1 MAQEVKKKMATDIK
15 IFIVACTIIALILA
29 AAIVYLLMPKD
40 IAIVKNNKVTENELA
55 FNYSQNLQFLASAY
69 GGQLDQQTIVAY
81 AKQQAL
87 SQAVEVEYLLQ
98 EANNNG
104 FTVSK
109 EDINSA
115 WGEMDAN
122 IKNNAA
128 AYGVSVNEFCEQG
141 FGVKYNK
148 LKKIYS
154 ENVTAQKYREK
165 IIEEMSV
172 DEAEVKA
179 FYEENKDAFDY
190 NKVSH
195 ILIAV
200 EEGAEDSVVE
210 ERKKKA
216 QDILDRVNNGEDFAE
231 LAKEYS
237 EDPGSAQTG
246 GQYDVQKGQMVPEFE
261 EWTFSHEV
269 GDTGLI
275 RTDFGFHVMKLDSV
289 NNTFEAARDTV
300 EYSFKSDKYQTILQ
314 EALGEGGEYQVEI
327 KDAFYDFAG

>member
-1 MAQEVKKKMATDIK
+1 MATDIK

-128 AYGVSVNEFCEQG
+128 AYGVSVNEFCEQV

-179 FYEENKDAFDY
+179 FYEENKDASDY

-237 EDPGSAQTG
+237 EDTGSAQTG

-300 EYSFKSDKYQTILQ
+300 EYLFKSDKYQTILQ

>member
-1 MAQEVKKKMATDIK
+1 
-15 IFIVACTIIALILA
+15 
-29 AAIVYLLMPKD
+29 
-40 IAIVKNNKVTENELA
+40 
-55 FNYSQNLQFLASAY
+55 
-69 GGQLDQQTIVAY
+69 
-81 AKQQAL
+81 
-87 SQAVEVEYLLQ
+87 
-98 EANNNG
+98 
-104 FTVSK
+104 
-109 EDINSA
+109 
-115 WGEMDAN
+115 
-122 IKNNAA
+122 
-128 AYGVSVNEFCEQG
+128 
-141 FGVKYNK
+141 
-148 LKKIYS
+148 
-154 ENVTAQKYREK
+154 
-165 IIEEMSV
+165 MSV

-179 FYEENKDAFDY
+179 FYEENKDASDY

-237 EDPGSAQTG
+237 EDTGSAQTG

-300 EYSFKSDKYQTILQ
+300 EYLFKSDKYQTILQ

-327 KDAFYDFAG
+327 KDAFSDFAG